1 MAIDKEKL
9 DKYYE
14 APEQDTLIIN
24 VNTQIQVAEDQEET
38 PEMVKQSIEEE
49 FGEISSVDNDSTLK
63 EKFLGRTNYKKAYND
78 LQENAIDLWYID
90 PYYGRVDETGA
101 IARIEPNPDS
111 YAPDFILSALR
122 AASKEFFK
130 KIKVRESMIKNVN
143 IIQGRQNERELHD
156 QHLEELY
163 QNFYN
168 SILAPLQDS
177 NKIKNIDDFYVLLK
191 DYAHQQE
198 IPLTT
203 AGFMESL
210 KNNPFTTGLVYE
222 ILDLDP
228 SSDTQKVKFYEDP
241 NFKVYKYVVNRHGF
255 RIDPNVPWRIIA
267 DLSSINLFNY
277 IKKED
282 KRFEKFSFSKVEVK
296 DIIDEL
302 YTPYASYATVSKS
315 YNGFY
320 NVLMG
325 FYSRFIKE
333 FPKYNVVSIKSQH
346 YSSYNAIQRSSQTRT
361 TWEVKEREQAS
372 YLSED
377 VLAINPKFIE
387 WYLDVRNSERKKPL
401 NRSQVKQLKL
411 TIRHIHNNVIN
422 RDETELTKEG
432 DPNIL
437 IVKDEML
444 NYMIA
449 MIEYSMGSIKANS
462 VKTLTKKEKD
472 IILVPQLSERPQEV
486 ASDAVGEYSSLK
498 EVSGGVAS
506 EISEVD
512 LISIA

>member
-1 MAIDKEKL
+1 
-9 DKYYE
+9 
-14 APEQDTLIIN
+14 
-24 VNTQIQVAEDQEET
+24 
-38 PEMVKQSIEEE
+38 
-49 FGEISSVDNDSTLK
+49 
-63 EKFLGRTNYKKAYND
+63 
-78 LQENAIDLWYID
+78 
-90 PYYGRVDETGA
+90 
-101 IARIEPNPDS
+101 
-111 YAPDFILSALR
+111 
-122 AASKEFFK
+122 
-130 KIKVRESMIKNVN
+130 
-143 IIQGRQNERELHD
+143 
-156 QHLEELY
+156 
-163 QNFYN
+163 
-168 SILAPLQDS
+168 
-177 NKIKNIDDFYVLLK
+177 
-191 DYAHQQE
+191 
-198 IPLTT
+198 
-203 AGFMESL
+203 
-210 KNNPFTTGLVYE
+210 
-222 ILDLDP
+222 
-228 SSDTQKVKFYEDP
+228 
-241 NFKVYKYVVNRHGF
+241 
-255 RIDPNVPWRIIA
+255 
-267 DLSSINLFNY
+267 
-277 IKKED
+277 
-282 KRFEKFSFSKVEVK
+282 
-296 DIIDEL
+296 
-302 YTPYASYATVSKS
+302 
-315 YNGFY
+315 
-320 NVLMG
+320 LMG